1 MTDTTDQN
9 STGGPKAAPGGFA
22 PNASALSDTRP
33 ATKEA
38 TSQDPL
44 ATGPQAKGV
53 GVANLT
59 GSEQIG
65 EPAAQSFDRR
75 LIEDPIVP
83 TLLTFSLPL
92 VWSSLMHSVVGTYSA
107 AWVGQVIGPAG
118 LTAVVICNVI
128 IWMMLMSAIMGM
140 ATASNI
146 FIAQAYGAKNL
157 TQMKT
162 VTGTSIVFV
171 VISSV
176 MLAGLGWVFTPALVA
191 LISTPVEAYAQT
203 IVYLRASCVASIAI
217 FPFVFI
223 TIMIRGTGDARTP
236 LVFTAIWLA
245 MFCLF
250 GPAFLVGA
258 VGLPKLGLAGMAYG
272 GGLSAAIALVM
283 MLAWTHR
290 QRHALS
296 LQPHELTFLKPDRQM
311 FSLLVRRGSPIA
323 LEGVLISGVYLFLL
337 SMVNRYGAETSAAY
351 SASTQLWGYVQMPIG
366 AIAASVSSIA
376 SQNIGAGRWDRVGEL
391 AWKSCAVAGA
401 ITTFLVV
408 LIYGFGDLLL
418 GLFLPDGGETLSIAL
433 RINLLVMWS
442 WIPLAVT
449 LVLFGVVR
457 ANGAMMAPALIMI
470 GALWLI
476 RIPFAEA
483 MQPVLGADAIWWSFP
498 AGTISCAALAYAYYR
513 WGDWRSKTLMDG

>member
-1 MTDTTDQN
+1 MTDTTDQRM
-9 STGGPKAAPGGFA
+9 TADPKTAPGETV
-22 PNASALSDTRP
+22 PNA
-33 ATKEA
+33 ATPRE
-38 TSQDPL
+38 TSPTIETAKVPEPL
-44 ATGPQAKGV
+44 APGPQAKGV
-53 GVANLT
+53 GVANL
-59 GSEQIG
+59 GGGEQIG
-65 EPAAQSFDRR
+65 EPAAPSFDRR
-75 LIEDPIVP
+75 LIEGPIVP

-107 AWVGQVIGPAG
+107 AWVGQVIGPTG

-128 IWMMLMSAIMGM
+128 IWMMLMSAVMGM

-146 FIAQAYGAKNL
+146 FIAQAYGAKKL

-171 VISSV
+171 LISSLV
-176 MLAGLGWVFTPALVA
+176 LAVLGWIFTPMLVA
-191 LISTPVEAYAQT
+191 LISTPPEAYAQT
-203 IVYLRASCVASIAI
+203 IVYLRASCIASIAI

-223 TIMIRGTGDARTP
+223 TVMIRGTGDARTP
-236 LVFTAIWLA
+236 LIFTVIWLA
-245 MFCLF
+245 LFCLI
-250 GPAFLVGA
+250 GPALLVGA
-258 VGLPKLGLAGMAYG
+258 VGLPTLGLAGMAYG
-272 GGLSAAIALVM
+272 GGLSAAIALGM
-283 MLAWTHR
+283 MLTWTHI

-296 LQPHELTFLKPDRQM
+296 LQPDELMYLKPDWHM
-311 FSLLVRRGSPIA
+311 FSLLLKRGSPIA

-337 SMVNRYGAETSAAY
+337 FMVNRYGAETSAAY
-351 SASTQLWGYVQMPIG
+351 AASTQLWGYVQMPIG

-376 SQNIGAGRWDRVGEL
+376 SQNIGAGRWDRVSEL
-391 AWKSCAVAGA
+391 AWKSCAVAGI
-401 ITTFLVV
+401 ITMLFVL
-408 LIYGFGDLLL
+408 LIYAFGHVLL
-418 GLFLPDGGETLSIAL
+418 GLFLPDGGETLTIAL
-433 RINLLVMWS
+433 RINLLVLWS

-498 AGTISCAALAYAYYR
+498 VGTISCALLAIAYYR